1 MYKRQE
7 HQELYLKRKES
18 FEVISRKI
26 TEDRIAVSRLES
38 EKVHIESMENRVR
51 SSAGQLEKDISLKG
65 SQLESLR
72 EERQRLIS
80 DNSDA
85 DGVIR
90 KKEEEKKRLESCLN
104 EISEEKA
111 DLAGRISE
119 LNSEKE
125 AVTGRLESVQNQKYE
140 LEIKNA
146 KNETQLDTYK
156 NKLWEDF
163 GVSYIQ
169 AMEFKSDE
177 FVMSLAVRENR
188 EVKSRL
194 KDLGEVNVGAIEEY
208 ETVRELSLIHI

>member
-1 MYKRQE
+1 
-7 HQELYLKRKES
+7 
-18 FEVISRKI
+18 
-26 TEDRIAVSRLES
+26 
-38 EKVHIESMENRVR
+38 MENRVR

-163 GVSYIQ
+163 GVYYISRPWNL
-169 AMEFKSDE
+169 K
-177 FVMSLAVRENR
+177 VMNL
-188 EVKSRL
+188 L
-194 KDLGEVNVGAIEEY
+194 CLL
-208 ETVRELSLIHI
+208 LSGKTER